1 MMTKQEMIKIKYS
14 GELSTMTDYIN
25 ISVQTIG
32 ILIAVIIIW
41 RLIVRYQNKK
51 LDTRYKSD
59 YFDSPYSKHWR
70 K

>member
-1 MMTKQEMIKIKYS
+1 MTAQEMIKVKYS

-32 ILIAVIIIW
+32 ILIAGIIIW
-41 RLIVRYQNKK
+41 RLIIRYQNKK
-51 LDTRYKSD
+51 LNNRYQSN
-59 YFDSPYSKHWR
+59 YFDSSFTKHWR